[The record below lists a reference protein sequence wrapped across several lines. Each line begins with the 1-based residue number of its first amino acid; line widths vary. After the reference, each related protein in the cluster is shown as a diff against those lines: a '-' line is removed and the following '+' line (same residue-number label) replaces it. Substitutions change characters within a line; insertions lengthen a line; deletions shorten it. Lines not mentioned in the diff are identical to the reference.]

1 MRTFLTLFALVAVC
15 AGLAVAD
22 TWSGKLVDASC
33 YAKEKGAK
41 ACDPMASTT
50 SYAVNVD
57 GKVYNLD
64 ESGNQKAAAALKNRA
79 DRSADPNKPA
89 AAVTAKITGT
99 MSGDTIQ
106 VDTVELP

>member
-1 MRTFLTLFALVAVC
+1 MRTFLTLFALAAVC

-22 TWSGKLVDASC
+22 TWSGKLMDANC

-41 ACDPMASTT
+41 PCDAVAATT
-50 SYAVNVD
+50 AFAVSVS

-64 ESGNQKAAAALKNRA
+64 EGGNQKAAAALKNRA
-79 DRSADPNKPA
+79 DRSSDPNKPA

-99 MSGDTIQ
+99 IAGDTIQ
-106 VDTVELP
+106 VEAIELP